1 MKLQSKFHKKLQL
14 IHPKWMG
21 YYRILLYLTAA
32 KNDELSSLIK
42 MRFEMNKQPLLDILL
57 IPQSEKE
64 LYTRLAC
71 GSRKKQVD
79 I

>member
-1 MKLQSKFHKKLQL
+1 
-14 IHPKWMG
+14 
-21 YYRILLYLTAA
+21 
-32 KNDELSSLIK
+32 
-42 MRFEMNKQPLLDILL
+42 MNKQPLLDILL